1 MNVERM
7 PDERLDDLQIKGY
20 QILQKKDGF
29 CFGMDAVLLSSFA
42 KVKKGKKVLDLGTGT
57 GIVPILL
64 EAKTSG
70 SYFTGLEIQ
79 PEYVKMAQR
88 SVLMNG
94 QQDKISIVE
103 GDIKSAVSIFGA
115 DSFDVVTSNPP
126 YMVDQHGMQNENPA
140 KAIARHERLCTLED
154 IIIQT
159 KKLLKHGGSFF
170 MVHRT
175 YRLAEVIHLMVREG
189 LEPKRI
195 RMVHPYINKE
205 PNIFLIEGLKGGKPR
220 IKVEPPLIVYKE
232 PNVYHEEIYDI
243 YGLDLPDRKER

>member
-1 MNVERM
+1 MKIEKM
-7 PDERLDDLQIKGY
+7 PEERLDDLQIKGY
-20 QILQKKDGF
+20 RILQKKEGF

-42 KVKKGKKVLDLGTGT
+42 KVKRGKKVLDLGTGT
-57 GIVPILL
+57 GIIPILM
-64 EAKTSG
+64 EAKTAG
-70 SYFTGLEIQ
+70 GHFTGLEIQ
-79 PEYVKMAQR
+79 SEYVQMARR
-88 SVLMNG
+88 SVRMNG

-103 GDIKSAVSIFGA
+103 GDIKSAVEIFGQ

-126 YMVDQHGMQNENPA
+126 YMVDQHGKQNENEA

-159 KKLLKHGGSFF
+159 KKLLKQGGSFF

-175 YRLAEVIHLMVREG
+175 YRLAEVTYLMVREG

-195 RMVHPYINKE
+195 RMVHPYVNKE

-220 IKVEPPLIVYKE
+220 IQVEPPLIVYKE
-232 PNVYHEEIYDI
+232 PNVYQDEIYDI
-243 YGLDLPDRKER
+243 YGMER

>member
-1 MNVERM
+1 MRVEKM

-57 GIVPILL
+57 GIIPILL
-64 EAKTSG
+64 EAKTAG
-70 SYFTGLEIQ
+70 GHFTGLEIQ
-79 PEYVKMAQR
+79 PEYVEMAAR
-88 SVLMNG
+88 SIQMNG
-94 QQDKISIVE
+94 QQEKVAIVE
-103 GDIKSAVSIFGA
+103 GDIKQASKIFGQDA
-115 DSFDVVTSNPP
+115 FDVITTNPP
-126 YMVDQHGMQNENPA
+126 YMVDQHGRQNENQA

-154 IIIQT
+154 IIVQT
-159 KKLLKHGGSFF
+159 KKLLKQGGSFF

-189 LEPKRI
+189 IEPKRI
-195 RMVHPYINKE
+195 RMVHPYIDKE

-220 IKVEPPLIVYKE
+220 MKVEPPLIVYKE

-243 YGLDLPDRKER
+243 YGLER

>member
-1 MNVERM
+1 MKIEKM
-7 PDERLDDLQIKGY
+7 PEERLDDLQIKGY
-20 QILQKKDGF
+20 RILQKKEGF

-42 KVKKGKKVLDLGTGT
+42 KVKRGKKVLDLGTGT
-57 GIVPILL
+57 GIIPILM
-64 EAKTSG
+64 EAKTAG
-70 SYFTGLEIQ
+70 GHFTGLEIQ
-79 PEYVKMAQR
+79 SEYVQMARR
-88 SVLMNG
+88 SVRMNG

-103 GDIKSAVSIFGA
+103 GDIKSAAEIFGQ

-126 YMVDQHGMQNENPA
+126 YMVDQHGKQNENEA

-159 KKLLKHGGSFF
+159 KKLLKQGGSFF

-175 YRLAEVIHLMVREG
+175 YRLAEVMYLMVREG

-195 RMVHPYINKE
+195 RMVHPYVNKE

-220 IKVEPPLIVYKE
+220 IQVEPPLIVYKE
-232 PNVYHEEIYDI
+232 PNVYQNEIYDI
-243 YGLDLPDRKER
+243 YGMER

>member
-1 MNVERM
+1 MKIEKM
-7 PDERLDDLQIKGY
+7 PEERLDDLQIKGY
-20 QILQKKDGF
+20 RILQKKEGF

-42 KVKKGKKVLDLGTGT
+42 KVKRGKKVLDLGTGT
-57 GIVPILL
+57 GIIPILM
-64 EAKTSG
+64 EAKTAG
-70 SYFTGLEIQ
+70 GHFTGLVIQ
-79 PEYVKMAQR
+79 SEYVQMARR
-88 SVLMNG
+88 SVRMNG

-103 GDIKSAVSIFGA
+103 GDIKSAVEIFGQ

-126 YMVDQHGMQNENPA
+126 YMVDQHGKQNENEA

-159 KKLLKHGGSFF
+159 KKLLKQGGSFF

-175 YRLAEVIHLMVREG
+175 YRLAEVMYLMVREG

-195 RMVHPYINKE
+195 RMVHPYVNKE

-220 IKVEPPLIVYKE
+220 IQVEPPLIVYKE
-232 PNVYHEEIYDI
+232 PNVYQDEIYDI
-243 YGLDLPDRKER
+243 YGMER